1 MDNDFTSIP
10 GWERCAVS
18 RDGQVRSPYGLL
30 SCDNRARYTLR
41 KAAGSSSSTK
51 FPVGILMR
59 MAGFFDQPGAQDAID
74 ELRGERDTQEQQ
86 VGGLRAAMEQ
96 LSDRHRA
103 ECERLNA
110 ELAKAKA
117 DLALCRK
124 TNGHLISL
132 TKTYEARLDG
142 RADD

>member
-1 MDNDFTSIP
+1 MALVSEARGQLEEIAGEEREAVDNLP
-10 GWERCAVS
+10 
-18 RDGQVRSPYGLL
+18 DG
-30 SCDNRARYTLR
+30 LR
-41 KAAGSSSSTK
+41 ES
-51 FPVGILMR
+51 
-59 MAGFFDQPGAQDAID
+59 
-74 ELRGERDTQEQQ
+74 ERGERDTLEQQ